1 MSCRCPKDEQVQSP
15 AQNTGHS
22 SVLPFP
28 ADAHGDAE
36 GDLAEVELLP
46 APPRQENKQIPDT
59 QQGQLCQNHQILLYF
74 SSQLA
79 RPQHRERHKHS
90 TETAQGFSLLTLGY
104 SLHSTAL
111 WKTFQA
117 CLGGQRDRKTGVDLS
132 SSPSPVPCTPTC
144 TPADFQGL
152 KITIPIPSQ
161 LTPHTTPGFLPWMED
176 SHLLLELPAHS
187 AKEEN
192 CC

>member
-1 MSCRCPKDEQVQSP
+1 MALLLCRVQDRGTGTWGQQGAAPAPGEGSADKSRLPTPHCSCVGQDELQVSQEQVQSP
-15 AQNTGHS
+15 APNTRHS

-28 ADAHGDAE
+28 ADAHRDAE

-59 QQGQLCQNHQILLYF
+59 QQGQLCQNHQILFYF

-117 CLGGQRDRKTGVDLS
+117 CLAG
-132 SSPSPVPCTPTC
+132 
-144 TPADFQGL
+144 
-152 KITIPIPSQ
+152 
-161 LTPHTTPGFLPWMED
+161 
-176 SHLLLELPAHS
+176 
-187 AKEEN
+187 
-192 CC
+192 